1 MDVFENNLTE
11 ILNKKRKDLDSKL
24 FERER
29 VKKEL
34 REAATVEAST
44 TAVCTPA
51 AQGTHCTYP
60 AENRKI

>member
-1 MDVFENNLTE
+1 MDAFENNLTE

-34 REAATVEAST
+34 REAATAEAS
-44 TAVCTPA
+44 TPA
-51 AQGTHCTYP
+51 AQGTPCAYP
-60 AENRKI
+60 AENKKI

>member
-1 MDVFENNLTE
+1 MDAFENNLTE

-34 REAATVEAST
+34 RETATAEASS
-44 TAVCTPA
+44 TAACTPT
-51 AQGTHCTYP
+51 AQGTPCTYP
-60 AENRKI
+60 AENKKI